1 MNGENSAYSVSLDF
15 HVRAGPEPRVGIMNV
30 NVKLDPLGHR
40 YTTGHM

>member
-1 MNGENSAYSVSLDF
+1 LRDTRTPQGFFWNGV
-15 HVRAGPEPRVGIMNV
+15 NV

>member
-1 MNGENSAYSVSLDF
+1 MHIYMACLLHYYTNHNHNHK
-15 HVRAGPEPRVGIMNV
+15 HVNV